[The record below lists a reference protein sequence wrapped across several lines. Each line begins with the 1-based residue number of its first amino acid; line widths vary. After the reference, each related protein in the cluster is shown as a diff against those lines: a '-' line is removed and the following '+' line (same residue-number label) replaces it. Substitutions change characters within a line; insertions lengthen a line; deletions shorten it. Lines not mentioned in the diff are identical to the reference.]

1 MRASQGGGDQVPP
14 FSRGFFQGE
23 GRIARIGDG
32 SIGGKAQGLASIDA
46 ALLEHFGAGRSD
58 DLAVGIPRMVVLATS
73 IFDKFMDRNR
83 LWDLALSDEPDDQI
97 ALAFQRA
104 VLPTE
109 ILGDL
114 QSIVEQVRVPLAV
127 RSSSRLEDAL
137 FRPFAGVYATKMIPN
152 NQPEARVRFLRLT
165 EAIKFV
171 YASTF
176 LRSAKSYIRATD
188 HESRDE
194 KMAVILQE
202 VVGRR
207 HGDRYYPD
215 VSAVARSFN
224 FYPIGRSRPEEGV
237 VNLALGLGKTIVD
250 GGLSWPYS
258 PARPKAPPPF
268 GSTRDLLEQTQLDF
282 WAVNMGRPPAF
293 DPTKE
298 VEYLIRADLQAAEYD
313 GTLRYVASTL
323 DERSGR
329 VVPGVGADG
338 PRIVNFA
345 PLLVMNE
352 LPLNQTV
359 RELLEVGEQQ
369 VGQPVEVELA
379 LGIDR
384 QRAQPAQLGFLQ
396 VRPMVVTDTLVEV
409 TDQDLQGEG
418 LVVGSR
424 HVMGNG
430 VLDSILDIVFVDPD
444 RFETKLTQTIAREL
458 ESLNGKLFERRTPY
472 LLIGFGRWGSSDP
485 WLGIPAEWGQICGAK
500 VIVEATLPSINIE
513 PSQGSHFFHN
523 ITSFDVSYFFVH
535 HERDVGIDWEWL
547 TSLPVAERTEHVRHV
562 RAEEPLSVKVDGRTG
577 RGCIRRRPSS

>member
-1 MRASQGGGDQVPP
+1 MHASQAGENGVPP
-14 FSRGFFQGE
+14 FSRSFFQSE
-23 GRIARIGDG
+23 ARIARIGDG

-46 ALLEHFGAGRSD
+46 VLSDRFGSEPQPGLR
-58 DLAVGIPRMVVLATS
+58 VTIPRLVVLATS
-73 IFDKFMDRNR
+73 VFDKFMDRND
-83 LWDLALSDEPDDQI
+83 LWDLALSGEPDDQI
-97 ALAFQRA
+97 SLAFQRA

-114 QSIVEQVRVPLAV
+114 QSIVDQVRVPLAV

-137 FRPFAGVYATKMIPN
+137 FRPFAGVYETKMIPN
-152 NQPEARVRFLRLT
+152 NHPEARTRFLRLT

-176 LRSAKSYIRATD
+176 LRSAKSYIRATE

-194 KMAVILQE
+194 KMAVIIQE
-202 VVGRR
+202 VVGIR
-207 HGDRYYPD
+207 HGERFYPD
-215 VSAVARSFN
+215 LSAVARSFN

-268 GSTRDLLEQTQLDF
+268 GSTRELLEQTQLDF
-282 WAVNMGRPPAF
+282 WAVNLGRPPAF

-298 VEYLIRADLQAAEYD
+298 AEYLVRADLQAADYD

-329 VVPGVGADG
+329 VVPGVGVDG

-352 LPLNQTV
+352 IPLNPALRQ
-359 RELLEVGEQQ
+359 LLELAEEH
-369 VGQPVEVELA
+369 VGQSVEVELA
-379 LGIDR
+379 LTIDR
-384 QRAQPAQLGFLQ
+384 KGAPTAHIGFLQ
-396 VRPMVVTDTLVEV
+396 VRPMVVTDALVEV
-409 TDQDLQGEG
+409 TDEEMRGEQ

-424 HVMGNG
+424 RVMGNG
-430 VLDSILDIVFVDPD
+430 VVESIHDIVFVDPQT
-444 RFETKLTQTIAREL
+444 FETKHTQAIAREL
-458 ESLNGKLFERRTPY
+458 EALNAKLFDQGTDY

-523 ITSFDVSYFFVH
+523 ITSFNVSYFFVH
-535 HERDVGIDWEWL
+535 HERDVGIDWGWL
-547 TSLPVAERTEHVRHV
+547 TSLPVVEAKQHVRHA
-562 RAEEPLSVKVDGRTG
+562 RTDQPLKVKVDGRTG
-577 RGCIRRRPSS
+577 RGCIRRHGPA